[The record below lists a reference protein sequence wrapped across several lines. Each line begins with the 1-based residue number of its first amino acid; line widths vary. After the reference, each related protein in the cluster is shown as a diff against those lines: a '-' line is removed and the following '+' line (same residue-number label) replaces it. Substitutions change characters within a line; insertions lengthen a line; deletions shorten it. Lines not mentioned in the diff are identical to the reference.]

1 MGREGVE
8 GAEERLA
15 LADLGEGPEGDLADR
30 EAGHEAG
37 DELGGLVARVE
48 ADLPDLPALGLVHDD
63 AGQGALREDVDAL
76 GVELEARGRD
86 LPEHEV
92 DAPHVALLISRVV
105 EHGRV
110 GVEPLDDVA
119 IEPRTALQERR
130 DVEVGLLLLELAE
143 GGGLVVR
150 LAGVREAAGAL
161 ERGRRLVLGAGHQA
175 ALVRLQAD
183 VRNAADAHPEHGD
196 AATELAHRDARE
208 VVTDAET
215 PVRTDEDGRRGEI
228 GLNGDAVAAAGERR
242 VAEGPQ
248 LDLAR
253 VDVDL
258 LAVAEGQDGLD
269 PAGLGIGEGPGDPLA
284 VEARVLDDVAVADV
298 GVREREGAGRGGDV
312 CRAKVDHHRVG
323 AAGGRLADEL
333 LVTRRLRL
341 DQAGGA

>member
-183 VRNAADAHPEHGD
+183 VRNATNGHPEHGD
-196 AATELAHRDARE
+196 TATELAHGDARE
-208 VVTDAET
+208 VVTDAKT
-215 PVRTDEDGRRGEI
+215 PVRADEDGRRGEI

-258 LAVAEGQDGLD
+258 LAVGEGQDGLD

-284 VEARVLDDVAVADV
+284 VEAGVLDDVAFADV
-298 GVREREGAGRGGDV
+298 GVRERESAGRGGDV
-312 CRAKVDHHRVG
+312 G
-323 AAGGRLADEL
+323 
-333 LVTRRLRL
+333 
-341 DQAGGA
+341 